1 MGRIFSFA
9 GVFGIFQQNPRK
21 KKKKAFKLPIK
32 YIQYLLM
39 FTPLIQETLLT
50 EVAT

>member
-9 GVFGIFQQNPRK
+9 GVFGIFPTK
-21 KKKKAFKLPIK
+21 SKKKKAFKLPIK

>member
-1 MGRIFSFA
+1 MMGRIFSFA
-9 GVFGIFQQNPRK
+9 GVFGIFFSNKIQE
-21 KKKKAFKLPIK
+21 KKAFKLPIK

>member
-9 GVFGIFQQNPRK
+9 GAFGIFQQNPR
-21 KKKKAFKLPIK
+21 KKAFKLPIK

-39 FTPLIQETLLT
+39 FTPLRLC
-50 EVAT
+50 

>member
-9 GVFGIFQQNPRK
+9 GVFGIFPTKTK
-21 KKKKAFKLPIK
+21 KEKKAFKLPIK

>member
-9 GVFGIFQQNPRK
+9 GVFGIFSNKIQE
-21 KKKKAFKLPIK
+21 KKKAFKLPIK

-39 FTPLIQETLLT
+39 FILL
-50 EVAT
+50 

>member
-9 GVFGIFQQNPRK
+9 GVFGIFSNKIQE
-21 KKKKAFKLPIK
+21 KKAFKLPIK

-39 FTPLIQETLLT
+39 FTPLIQETFLT

>member
-9 GVFGIFQQNPRK
+9 GVFGIFQQNPR
-21 KKKKAFKLPIK
+21 KKKAFKLPIK

-39 FTPLIQETLLT
+39 FTPLIQLT